1 MDKALYNST
10 SWRKLR
16 ARARERDANRCTVAR
31 LIGGECSG
39 LLHVHHIDRD
49 ADPLDLSNVG
59 TVCAAHHP
67 RWEALRRALVEQRQP
82 RWRRCPHRHRSAEAQ
97 AICERRLNRVAA

>member
-1 MDKALYNST
+1 MDETFYSST
-10 SWRKLR
+10 SWRQLR
-16 ARARERDANRCTVAR
+16 ALARERDANRCTVAR
-31 LIGGECSG
+31 LLGGRCSG

-49 ADPLDLSNVG
+49 ADWLDLDNTG

-67 RWEALRRALVEQRQP
+67 KWEALRRSLVEQRQP
-82 RWRRCPHRHRSAEAQ
+82 RWRTCPHRHTSAEAK